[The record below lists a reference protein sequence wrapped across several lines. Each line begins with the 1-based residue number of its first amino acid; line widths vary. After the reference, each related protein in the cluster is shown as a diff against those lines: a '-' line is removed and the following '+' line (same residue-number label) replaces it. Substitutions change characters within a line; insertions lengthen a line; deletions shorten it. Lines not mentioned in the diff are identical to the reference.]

1 MGSPRFELGSEAF
14 FDPQGDKTNLIFFR
28 FVVSPCAP
36 HPLGKA
42 KHPLGDHPK
51 PRC

>member
-14 FDPQGDKTNLIFFR
+14 FDLQGDVINPIFR
-28 FVVSPCAP
+28 SISPYIP